1 MKFKKLIV
9 PLLLVTFTLFAQEKE
24 SIAENDFSP
33 HLTIY
38 RIKPDNTD
46 TGCVS
51 ALVNI
56 RQRNK
61 NGTVILIASAKV
73 YFNSCGKSK
82 KKNLCPACKD
92 SKLKKDLFVYDKAIF
107 EKCLVDLL
115 KKDKVL
121 MASYYLEKEKLLA
134 SVKKK

>member
-9 PLLLVTFTLFAQEKE
+9 PLLLLATFTLFAQEKE

-33 HLTIY
+33 HLNIY
-38 RIKPDNTD
+38 RIKPDN

-61 NGTVILIASAKV
+61 SGTVILIASAKV
-73 YFNSCGKSK
+73 YFDSCGKPK
-82 KKNLCPACKD
+82 KTNLCPACKD
-92 SKLKKDLFVYDKAIF
+92 TKLKKDLFVYDKAIF

-134 SVKKK
+134 SIKKK